1 MSDKIVIRSLEDLA
15 KIDHGR
21 KMSLAEYGAR
31 MNGDI
36 KDAEIEKLRAEV
48 ERLREALRE
57 ALSGLRY
64 WVPQTARGLVERNR
78 IMQRVEEA
86 LEGKS

>member
-1 MSDKIVIRSLEDLA
+1 MSDIMLLGILRMPFDLA
-15 KIDHGR
+15 LSTPIAQIQYYQRGVQAAD
-21 KMSLAEYGAR
+21 
-31 MNGDI
+31 
-36 KDAEIEKLRAEV
+36 EIEKLRAEV
-48 ERLREALRE
+48 ERLRAALRE